1 MNIQELR
8 KIGRDKLKDEVEDY
22 IYKVDILLEHILDFS
37 KTELIMN
44 LDKEVSEQICTEFK
58 LDLEELL
65 KGKPIQYITN
75 TQEFMKLNFFVD
87 ESVLIPQPDTEILVE
102 TALKLAKNIYAKVRK
117 VKIWDLCTGSGAI
130 AISLEK
136 YLNLEKYL
144 ENSNIE
150 IYASDI
156 SEKALKIAEK
166 NAKII
171 NQDTNIKFVLSDMFK
186 NIHQKDFD
194 IIVSNPPYIET
205 DTITTLSKEVQNE
218 PLIALDGGNDGLEF
232 YRIIASNGYKY
243 LKNNGTILMEIG
255 YNQKEKVTNIFKES
269 GKYKSI
275 ECIKDLSNNDR
286 VIIAT

>member
-1 MNIQELR
+1 M
-8 KIGRDKLKDEVEDY
+8 
-22 IYKVDILLEHILDFS
+22 
-37 KTELIMN
+37 
-44 LDKEVSEQICTEFK
+44 
-58 LDLEELL
+58 
-65 KGKPIQYITN
+65 
-75 TQEFMKLNFFVD
+75 
-87 ESVLIPQPDTEILVE
+87 
-102 TALKLAKNIYAKVRK
+102 AKNIYAKVRK

-186 NIHQKDFD
+186 NIPQKDFD